1 MARPKGSKNKT
12 TTTKRINRRNT
23 QVRKIAIQG
32 IEDPTLLICCT
43 CGRQYDKYAT
53 NFPKAQ
59 SEIWAARDHYLPICK
74 NCLDDL
80 YEHYLDVYGGDDK
93 KAIRRI
99 CMGFDIYYSDKILDA
114 CATTKKSQSLIHS
127 YLSKSNLIQYRD
139 KHDILTYDITLDE
152 ERDER
157 AEAIEEALEDAETEK
172 VRTRVTAEAYQ
183 RWGTGAFEIN
193 ESRILEDHYQML
205 HRNNPNIDN
214 TQEIFV
220 KTLCQLNLM
229 MTQAMRDKDYDTYA
243 KINDQYSKTFT
254 KAGLKTVEEKD
265 ASNEATFGVTLGVI
279 SQLTPEEFY
288 KDKTLYQDYDKLGEY
303 FDRFVK
309 RPMENLITGS
319 NIRDEEFFVPDE
331 DEDDA

>member
-1 MARPKGSKNKT
+1 MAQQTNKKKLARRT
-12 TTTKRINRRNT
+12 TRRNT
-23 QVRKIAIQG
+23 QVRKIAVPQ
-32 IEDPTLLICCT
+32 EEPALVICST
-43 CGRQYDKYAT
+43 CGRKYDKYAT
-53 NFPKAQ
+53 NFPKVQ
-59 SEIWAARDHYLPICK
+59 SEIWAARDHYLPVCK

-99 CMGFDIYYSDKILDA
+99 CMGFDIYYSTKILDA
-114 CATTKKSQSLIHS
+114 CASTKKSQSLIHS
-127 YLSKSNLIQYRD
+127 YLSKSNLIQYRG
-139 KHDILTYDITLDE
+139 KHDILTYDTTLDE

-172 VRTRVTAEAYQ
+172 VKTRVSAEAFQ

-193 ESRILEDHYQML
+193 EYRILEEHYQML
-205 HRNNPNIDN
+205 HKNNPNIDN
-214 TQEIFV
+214 NQEIFV
-220 KTLCQLNLM
+220 KTLCQLHLM

-265 ASNEATFGVTLGVI
+265 SSNDASFGVTLGLI

-288 KDKTLYQDYDKLGEY
+288 KDKKLYEDYDKLGEY

-309 RPMENLITGS
+309 RPMENLMTGS
-319 NIRDEEFFVPDE
+319 DIRDTEFFVPEGDDE
-331 DEDDA
+331 DA

>member
-1 MARPKGSKNKT
+1 MGRPKGSKNRT
-12 TTTKRINRRNT
+12 AATRRRNT
-23 QVRKIAIQG
+23 QVRKIAVQG
-32 IEDPTLLICCT
+32 QEEPNLLVCCT
-43 CGRQYDKYAT
+43 CGRHYDKYNT

-80 YEHYLDVYGGDDK
+80 YEHYLDVYGGDDR

-99 CMGFDIYYSDKILDA
+99 CMGFDIYYSDRILDA
-114 CATTKKSQSLIHS
+114 CTSTKKSQSLIHAYIS
-127 YLSKSNLIQYRD
+127 RSNLVQYKKNRD
-139 KHDILTYDITLDE
+139 LVTYDTTLDE

-172 VRTRVTAEAYQ
+172 VKTRVTAEAYQ

-193 ESRILEDHYQML
+193 EYRILEDHYQML
-205 HRNNPNIDN
+205 HKNNPNIDN
-214 TQEIFV
+214 NQEIFV

-265 ASNEATFGVTLGVI
+265 ASNEATLGVTLGVI
-279 SQLTPEEFY
+279 SQYTPEEFY
-288 KDKTLYQDYDKLGEY
+288 KDKDLYKDYDKLGEY
-303 FDRFVK
+303 FNRFVK
-309 RPMENLITGS
+309 RPMENLMTGS

-331 DEDDA
+331 DEDDG